1 MVYQN
6 SLFSRSK
13 WMEDKPKTFGVVMNK
28 HLWKEDAACLD
39 YDTNLFFD
47 KYEDNPNI
55 RHGIDN
61 VCLACPVA
69 RTCFAVGIS
78 EKEYGIWGGV
88 YLERGSVSREF
99 NNHKTKARWAEIWE
113 NLTIEG

>member
-1 MVYQN
+1 
-6 SLFSRSK
+6 
-13 WMEDKPKTFGVVMNK
+13 MEDKPKTSGVIMNK

-88 YLERGSVSREF
+88 YLEKGNVSREF
-99 NNHKTKARWAEIWE
+99 NNHKTKPRWAEIWE